1 MPSRKLIRLAILT
14 GACLLP
20 AACATTSYSRSGV
33 AAVPPGV
40 KGKAG
45 SSATLEIEG
54 LKVRLESLD
63 YARREATIPSYGL
76 RLVFDPRELGYSFDP
91 AQVVLRDASGATWR
105 PRVYGPGQ
113 FAAGAWSCTGAGVTS
128 ASAPSYH
135 PRSTWQS
142 VPGNGSSFR
151 SLAWRGDRGAST
163 PSRCRSSDATDA
175 RSTACTGS
183 RCCWRR
189 WRSPAEGCR
198 PGARDFA
205 GAAT

>member
-91 AQVVLRDASGATWR
+91 AQVVLRDASGVTWR

-135 PRSTWQS
+135 PLA
-142 VPGNGSSFR
+142 PGSCFELAFDMAVGPRQRLELSLSGLARGPRRLDAVTLPLVRRDGR
-151 SLAWRGDRGAST
+151 SLDRVYWLEVLLA
-163 PSRCRSSDATDA
+163 PLAL
-175 RSTACTGS
+175 
-183 RCCWRR
+183 
-189 WRSPAEGCR
+189 
-198 PGARDFA
+198 A
-205 GAAT
+205 GGGM